1 LVFYVKNETTYLVTN
16 RHVVDETKGLKP
28 DALRLKLHTDA
39 RNVTKNVDRTIPLY
53 DNGAPQWHVH
63 RDYPKVPINIAVIEI
78 EPKQLEGTLIKT
90 LSREAV
96 FPEDKFTLSPDEDV
110 IVLGFPRG
118 FSDEKHNL
126 GLLRNALISSAYGI
140 NFNGLPLFVVDA
152 NLHPGMSGSPV
163 MTKPKTN
170 LPTKTGF
177 AIRPTPVTF
186 FLGVFSATISKIL
199 PSRQEEPLG
208 LGIVWYSNLI
218 EQIIDDIRR

>member
-1 LVFYVKNETTYLVTN
+1 M
-16 RHVVDETKGLKP
+16 
-28 DALRLKLHTDA
+28 
-39 RNVTKNVDRTIPLY
+39 
-53 DNGAPQWHVH
+53 
-63 RDYPKVPINIAVIEI
+63 
-78 EPKQLEGTLIKT
+78 
-90 LSREAV
+90 SREAF
-96 FPEDKFTLSPDEDV
+96 FPEDKFTLSPGEDL

-177 AIRPTPVTF
+177 AVTPTPVTF
-186 FLGVFSATISKIL
+186 FLVFSPQLSAKSYHRAKRSHLDLVLFSTPIL
-199 PSRQEEPLG
+199 STKL
-208 LGIVWYSNLI
+208 
-218 EQIIDDIRR
+218 